1 MNDGMIAYLLK
12 SEVAKLGEEQRQLY
26 RFIIE
31 LEDALA
37 EQAAT
42 VEEFRHLL
50 VLHSP
55 FEQAAYRFNRSFKEI
70 SAMMQQIEAELG
82 DKIEARRERAKWLD
96 YTDRFAGE
104 VGQEDK
110 QVFLFISE

>member
-37 EQAAT
+37 EQADT
-42 VEEFRHLL
+42 VEEFRRLL

-55 FEQAAYRFNRSFKEI
+55 FEQAAYCFNRSLKEI
-70 SAMMQQIEAELG
+70 ATMMQQIEAELG

-104 VGQEDK
+104 AGQEDK
-110 QVFLFISE
+110 QLFLFISE

>member
-37 EQAAT
+37 EQADT
-42 VEEFRHLL
+42 VEEFRRLL

-55 FEQAAYRFNRSFKEI
+55 FEQAAYRFNRSLKEI
-70 SAMMQQIEAELG
+70 ATMMQQIEAELG

-104 VGQEDK
+104 AGQEDK

>member
-37 EQAAT
+37 EQADT
-42 VEEFRHLL
+42 VEEFRRLL

-55 FEQAAYRFNRSFKEI
+55 FEQAAYRFNRSLKEVSI
-70 SAMMQQIEAELG
+70 MMQQIEAELG

-104 VGQEDK
+104 AGQEDK
-110 QVFLFISE
+110 QLFLFISE